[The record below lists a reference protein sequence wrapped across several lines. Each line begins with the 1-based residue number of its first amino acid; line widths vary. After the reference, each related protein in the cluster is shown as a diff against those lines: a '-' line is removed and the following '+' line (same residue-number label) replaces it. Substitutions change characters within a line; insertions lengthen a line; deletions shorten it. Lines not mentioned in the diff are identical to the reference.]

1 MIKVIKFLLKVNI
14 INILIPFIVTFLL
27 NLKGIKLNRKNK
39 TKVFDKKLIIF

>member
-27 NLKGIKLNRKNK
+27 NLKGIKLNRKK
-39 TKVFDKKLIIF
+39 KQVFDKKLIIF